1 MKLKNNDKKKDT
13 RKLGLT
19 RQTHDLGNEID

>member
-13 RKLGLT
+13 RKPGLT